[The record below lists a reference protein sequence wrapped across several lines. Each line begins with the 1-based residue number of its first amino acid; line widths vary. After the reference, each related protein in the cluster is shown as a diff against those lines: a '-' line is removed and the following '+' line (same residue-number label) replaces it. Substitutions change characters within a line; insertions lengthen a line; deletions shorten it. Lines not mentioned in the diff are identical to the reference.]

1 MKSKFTYKKI
11 APDLEIVKTEVILRI
26 CREALKRQAAEK
38 HQEEVYAVSKSGRGL
53 RKDRSPCVGR

>member
-11 APDLEIVKTEVILRI
+11 APDLEKVKTEAILRI

-38 HQEEVYAVSKSGRGL
+38 QTEEVYAVSKSCREL
-53 RKDRSPCVGR
+53 RKDRNPCVGR